1 MCKTDGDCRKRNPGM
16 DCVRNKRT
24 VFSKVYNGKMLVYW
38 KEGKTEG
45 GKCALGKIS
54 QISI

>member
-1 MCKTDGDCRKRNPGM
+1 MCKTDGDCRKRNTGM

-38 KEGKTEG
+38 KERKTEG

-54 QISI
+54 QITI